1 MTTLIESNTTIPT
14 KKSQVFSTAADSQP
28 TVEIHVLQGARAMAA
43 DNKTIGRF
51 HLDGLPPAPR
61 GVPQIEVTFDI
72 DANGII
78 KVSATDKGTGKSHD
92 IRIEASSGL
101 TSEEIEKMKQDAE
114 ANAESDK
121 IARERAEKLNEAD
134 GMIFQT
140 ETQLKELGDKL
151 SDENKVAVEY
161 ALTELRMAHQSQDIP
176 AIQTALD
183 NINAAW
189 KTATE
194 AMYAQGEQG
203 QGAAQPQ
210 AEAQGDDVQDVD
222 YEEVK

>member
-1 MTTLIESNTTIPT
+1 
-14 KKSQVFSTAADSQP
+14 
-28 TVEIHVLQGARAMAA
+28 
-43 DNKTIGRF
+43 
-51 HLDGLPPAPR
+51 
-61 GVPQIEVTFDI
+61 
-72 DANGII
+72 
-78 KVSATDKGTGKSHD
+78 
-92 IRIEASSGL
+92 
-101 TSEEIEKMKQDAE
+101 
-114 ANAESDK
+114 
-121 IARERAEKLNEAD
+121 LNEAD

-140 ETQLKELGDKL
+140 ETQLKDRRKL

-203 QGAAQPQ
+203 QDAGQKLKLK
-210 AEAQGDDVQDVD
+210 EMMF
-222 YEEVK
+222 KM